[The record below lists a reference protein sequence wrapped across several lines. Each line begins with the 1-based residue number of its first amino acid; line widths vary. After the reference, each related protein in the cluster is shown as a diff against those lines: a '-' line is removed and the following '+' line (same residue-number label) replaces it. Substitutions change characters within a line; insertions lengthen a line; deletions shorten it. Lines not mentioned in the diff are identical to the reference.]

1 MVISRLKEAGLKAQ
15 HAAVKVLLTDKHK
28 LYGSAFAESNVDC
41 QWDRVT
47 FSDISTYNSANDKHV
62 LVYRPWKEH

>member
-1 MVISRLKEAGLKAQ
+1 M
-15 HAAVKVLLTDKHK
+15 KVLLTDEHE

-47 FSDISTYNSANDKHV
+47 FSDISTYNSANDKHI